1 MSEDDGH
8 KQEENEAAA
17 PSLEPPEP
25 VLSAV
30 TANREDQIQ
39 NAVAFLSHPKA
50 IIFTS
55 LMQLDRRVA
64 LDCR

>member
-1 MSEDDGH
+1 MSENDGH
-8 KQEENEAAA
+8 GQEKSEAAA

-30 TANREDQIQ
+30 SANREDQIQ

-50 IIFTS
+50 VILTS
-55 LMQLDRRVA
+55 LMQLDRRVT
-64 LDCR
+64 LVSR

>member
-8 KQEENEAAA
+8 KQEEHEAAA

-25 VLSAV
+25 VLSVV

-50 IIFTS
+50 ITITS

-64 LDCR
+64 LVCS

>member
-8 KQEENEAAA
+8 GQEENEAAA

-30 TANREDQIQ
+30 SANREDQIQ
-39 NAVAFLSHPKA
+39 NAVTFLSHPKA
-50 IIFTS
+50 IILTS
-55 LMQLDRRVA
+55 LIHLDRRVT
-64 LDCR
+64 LVSR

>member
-1 MSEDDGH
+1 MSDDDGNR
-8 KQEENEAAA
+8 QDENEAAA

-50 IIFTS
+50 TIFTS
-55 LMQLDRRVA
+55 LMQLDVRVA
-64 LDCR
+64 LQL

>member
-30 TANREDQIQ
+30 NANREDQIQ

-50 IIFTS
+50 MTFTS
-55 LMQLDRRVA
+55 LTQLDRRVA
-64 LDCR
+64 LVGR